1 MLLHFAGFY
10 VLLQQKGGCSDG
22 YRVFPQ
28 EEITIWGSFTGRMCR
43 ETSSTEDLKKVA
55 RLADA
60 AAQDDKL
67 RVQQI
72 DHIAD
77 GDA

>member
-1 MLLHFAGFY
+1 MATA
-10 VLLQQKGGCSDG
+10 SSP
-22 YRVFPQ
+22 R
-28 EEITIWGSFTGRMCR
+28 EEITIWGSFTGRTCR
-43 ETSSTEDLKKVA
+43 ETSSNRGFKKKVA